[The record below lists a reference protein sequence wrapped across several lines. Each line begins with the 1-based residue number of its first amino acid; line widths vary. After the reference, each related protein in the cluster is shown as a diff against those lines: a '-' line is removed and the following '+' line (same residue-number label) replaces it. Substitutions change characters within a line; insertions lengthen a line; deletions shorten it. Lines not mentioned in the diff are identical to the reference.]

1 MTRQNSEFS
10 VFLITYS
17 LLRLKRQDLFCVKQE
32 AHILYWWATLLSPS
46 WWSRATF
53 LQTDI
58 PVIIRPPH
66 KKAFV
71 NCGWPNCAAAVP
83 LMLSRG
89 DLWYGTVCNL
99 EQDVGKWQSRALRD
113 TLQFHLG
120 VKCPMER
127 LQYDL
132 ETTGQVLH
140 PFQYRTSLEASEHR
154 RMLLKKRSWHCYI
167 FGNTK
172 SLLRYI
178 SVSVIYYLWQL
189 LFVCPI
195 LKYLPNILS

>member
-1 MTRQNSEFS
+1 MLNKKLTFFTGE
-10 VFLITYS
+10 
-17 LLRLKRQDLFCVKQE
+17 
-32 AHILYWWATLLSPS
+32 LLSSFPLDDHGQHS
-46 WWSRATF
+46 CK
-53 LQTDI
+53 QTSQSSSA
-58 PVIIRPPH
+58 PPH

-89 DLWYGTVCNL
+89 DLWCGTVCNL
-99 EQDVGKWQSRALRD
+99 EQDVGKWQCRALRD

-120 VKCPMER
+120 VRCPMER

-132 ETTGQVLH
+132 ETTGQVLY
-140 PFQYRTSLEASEHR
+140 PFQYRTPLEASEQGH
-154 RMLLKKRSWHCYI
+154 MLLKKRSWHCYI

-195 LKYLPNILS
+195 LAERSIITSVCLHEVLKIRAHIEIL